1 MEEASSH
8 LWFLRKHQGGSVFG
22 PISFDQLAG
31 WASSAQVAQQ
41 DVVSTDQETWL
52 KAPMVAQLG
61 MDWLVEL
68 TSEHYYGPTTVGAI
82 QEFIRLGD
90 INAATFVV
98 NSCDGSRRQI
108 REMPALFKT
117 NVTGSRAGAA
127 EPVSEPA
134 GSRHFNSPSGTHPRS
149 RTNIARRTPRSSR
162 SRAALRKAGRKIQRA
177 PPTQQSDRLDRHLFI
192 R

>member
-31 WASSAQVAQQ
+31 WASSAQVAPQ

-52 KAPMVAQLG
+52 KASMVAQLG

-68 TSEHYYGPTTVGAI
+68 TSEHYYGLTTVGAI

-90 INAATFVV
+90 INADTFVI

-117 NVTGSRAGAA
+117 NATGSKAGAA

-134 GSRHFNSPSGTHPRS
+134 AAGISIRLQERIRDLEQTLREERRALAEAEQRYERLEGKYNALLQRNSPT
-149 RTNIARRTPRSSR
+149 A
-162 SRAALRKAGRKIQRA
+162 
-177 PPTQQSDRLDRHLFI
+177 
-192 R
+192 

>member
-31 WASSAQVAQQ
+31 WASSAQVAPQ

-82 QEFIRLGD
+82 QEFIRLGEID
-90 INAATFVV
+90 GETLVINTRTGARCKIEEMPQLWETGQPDAAVAQTEIQLGDPVGPAVARMSF
-98 NSCDGSRRQI
+98 RLQEQI
-108 REMPALFKT
+108 RDLEQALEEER
-117 NVTGSRAGAA
+117 RALMEA
-127 EPVSEPA
+127 E
-134 GSRHFNSPSGTHPRS
+134 
-149 RTNIARRTPRSSR
+149 RRY
-162 SRAALRKAGRKIQRA
+162 AELKEKYDAVIQRVG
-177 PPTQQSDRLDRHLFI
+177 T
-192 R
+192 